1 MSKPFMQGL
10 CHRCDRRAVF
20 HEKGIRPRYE
30 CGTTS
35 SVFSCYM
42 YAPVRPLVLR
52 RTKGDRRN
60 FMYRESPAGLLNG
73 YYLKWVVK
81 SGPKK
86 ARQYA
91 EVFLPYNYTLVANPC
106 QEKKS

>member
-1 MSKPFMQGL
+1 
-10 CHRCDRRAVF
+10 
-20 HEKGIRPRYE
+20 
-30 CGTTS
+30 
-35 SVFSCYM
+35 M

-73 YYLKWVVK
+73 YYLKGIVK

-91 EVFLPYNYTLVANPC
+91 RIFLPDNYTLVAKPC
-106 QEKKS
+106 QERKS